1 MKGSKLNAAYARRRD
16 VAEMKIEKTKEVDK
30 YFDKWNQITTRYTK
44 HRLHIFSISMS
55 VVSSIDMDTGRHRN
69 IIKWRKKIFK

>member
-30 YFDKWNQITTRYTK
+30 YFDKWNQITTR
-44 HRLHIFSISMS
+44 
-55 VVSSIDMDTGRHRN
+55 
-69 IIKWRKKIFK
+69 